1 MRGDLVIN
9 VFLLLLAGYF
19 YKLTYSFKQIS
30 KYDVMGP
37 GFWPRI
43 VLVFLMGLIIF
54 AIVIEIRKM
63 IKKVSQEEDKNQK
76 ISYKKFI
83 FALVVSF
90 GYFFIMRYVG
100 FVIATLVFQGM
111 FLFVQGVRQVKI
123 LILTPSVLTLL
134 LFILFIKLMYL
145 PLPKGIGIF
154 RSFSLLLY

>member
-1 MRGDLVIN
+1 
-9 VFLLLLAGYF
+9 
-19 YKLTYSFKQIS
+19 
-30 KYDVMGP
+30 MGP

>member
-1 MRGDLVIN
+1 MVIN